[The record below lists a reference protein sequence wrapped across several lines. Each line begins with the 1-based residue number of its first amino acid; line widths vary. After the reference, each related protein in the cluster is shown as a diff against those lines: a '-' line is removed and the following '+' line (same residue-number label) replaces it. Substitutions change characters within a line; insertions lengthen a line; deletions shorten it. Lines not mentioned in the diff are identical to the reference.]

1 MRLVTA
7 SCWHRQP
14 GRCSL
19 SGSRPFACSCASM
32 KDRGRFMK
40 DWMCASHVGRFAH
53 SGPMTSTAR
62 NAAHRARAPL
72 ASTASSRT
80 SVPAPSAVARCGAVC
95 QVRRTSDASTAAE
108 RSEVET
114 CWRERRRSCCVA
126 SPLLMAASDGDA
138 LNKSTPGMR
147 LSRPRGPRGGS
158 VEAFNQEAA
167 PSRGDLRGAEA
178 GSLPDRRDV
187 AHSDS
192 SPETSALRALRAVR
206 ISPEAPRLLMS
217 SCISA
222 SGTVNQRLVGAR
234 GLSMRGETIRRDLGG
249 GRPGTRPRH
258 SAGPPR
264 ETFAHATP
272 CRKTAYARRKTRTPR
287 PWGQGVHSEPFGA
300 PVSRA
305 PFEVGRAGFEPASYR
320 L

>member
-1 MRLVTA
+1 
-7 SCWHRQP
+7 
-14 GRCSL
+14 
-19 SGSRPFACSCASM
+19 
-32 KDRGRFMK
+32 MK

-95 QVRRTSDASTAAE
+95 HVRRTSDASTAAE

-158 VEAFNQEAA
+158 VEAFEQEVA
-167 PSRGDLRGAEA
+167 PSRGGLRVAEA
-178 GSLPDRRDV
+178 GSPPAGHDI

-192 SPETSALRALRAVR
+192 SPETSASHALRAVQ
-206 ISPEAPRLLMS
+206 ISPEAPQLLMS
-217 SCISA
+217 LCIPT
-222 SGTVNQRLVGAR
+222 SGTVNQRPFGAR
-234 GLSMRGETIRRDLGG
+234 GFAMLGETIRRSRGD
-249 GRPGTRPRH
+249 GRPAHPTH
-258 SAGPPR
+258 LASGPPR
-264 ETFAHATP
+264 ETPAHASP
-272 CRKTAYARRKTRTPR
+272 CRKSAYARRKTRTPR
-287 PWGQGVHSEPFGA
+287 P
-300 PVSRA
+300 
-305 PFEVGRAGFEPASYR
+305 
-320 L
+320 